1 MIIDAFDFAAVDEN
15 GEIVTYVSGGDL
27 FDGMSRR
34 SVGSI
39 IGDRDPGRCWVDI
52 SSHQASVWVNDGRAY
67 IQAAGYGTFGSVTPD
82 GSINRQGADS
92 GRPLGRIGKVI
103 AGSANQHV
111 WPAGAPSAPVLLAV
125 GAVAVPMLIAAAGGQ
140 P

>member
-1 MIIDAFDFAAVDEN
+1 MIDAFDFAAVDDN
-15 GEIVTYVSGGDL
+15 GEIVTYVSGVDL
-27 FDGMSRR
+27 FDGTSRR
-34 SVGSI
+34 SIGSI
-39 IGDRDPGRCWVDI
+39 IGDRDPSRCWVDTP
-52 SSHQASVWVNDGRAY
+52 SHQTSVWVNDGRAY
-67 IQAAGYGTFGSVTPD
+67 IQATGYGTFGSVTPD
-82 GSINRQGADS
+82 GYINRQGANS

-111 WPAGAPSAPVLLAV
+111 WPASAASTSLMLAA